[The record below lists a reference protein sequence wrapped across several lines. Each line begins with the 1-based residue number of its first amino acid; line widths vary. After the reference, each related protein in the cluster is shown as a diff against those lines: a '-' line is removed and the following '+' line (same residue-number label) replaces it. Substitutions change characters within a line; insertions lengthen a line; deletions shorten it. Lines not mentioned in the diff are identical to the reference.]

1 MCAKDCNET
10 DSRSPRNAAGSTFI
24 LTRRA
29 QRGGRRRETGD
40 PALPLVTP
48 VSAPPVPR
56 SPGPGRV
63 CRTGEAG
70 KWVRTG
76 RGGRG
81 GRRGL
86 TCRRTAGAPSPPPV
100 GRRGGPHRLAVSTQP
115 GWMMR
120 AFHSRDCQ
128 GQIISNCLRFPSAVI
143 ASHSSCSR
151 AETASLR
158 KKVPEARPHGAPASQ
173 TSRTLSPPGFSH
185 RTRRRAQP

>member
-86 TCRRTAGAPSPPPV
+86 TCRRTAGAPSPPPRRQTRRSPPV
-100 GRRGGPHRLAVSTQP
+100 GGFHAAGLDDASFPQP
-115 GWMMR
+115 GLPGSDY
-120 AFHSRDCQ
+120 FK
-128 GQIISNCLRFPSAVI
+128 LPSFSLCGYRLPFQLFACGDGFFTKEGAGS
-143 ASHSSCSR
+143 ASPRSTGESDL
-151 AETASLR
+151 TY
-158 KKVPEARPHGAPASQ
+158 P
-173 TSRTLSPPGFSH
+173 
-185 RTRRRAQP
+185 